1 MLLFESAEADPWHV
15 EEMRE
20 LARSANVD
28 VAHEFYART
37 RRRPGQSFISSDRTD
52 DLYNAVVDATA
63 NTVLVA
69 SELQPSEH
77 AELQKEMGVRVVDRT
92 QLILDIFAQRA
103 HTSEGKLQVELAQ
116 LSYLLPRL
124 SGAGVEMSRLGGG
137 VGTRGP
143 GETKLESD
151 RRRLRRRIDSLRE
164 EIDAVRR
171 HREVS
176 RSARKKLPFPAAALV
191 GYTSAGK
198 STLLNTLSG
207 AEVFADAQLFST
219 LDPTTRRVVLPDGWA
234 ILITDT
240 VGFIRDLPHSLVA
253 AFRAT
258 LEEVDQ
264 ADILIH
270 VVDASHPSSDAQI
283 EAVNQTLAEIGIH
296 EKPVVMVYNKS
307 DLVPDTYDLR
317 HKVAEEPYACYVSA
331 LKREGLPHLISKIT
345 DAIESLLDHVDAL
358 IPYDRSDLVSAC
370 YDFGRVVKAEYLQ
383 DGIHVIAHVASSF
396 AGNLAPFATPS
407 QA

>member
-1 MLLFESAEADPWHV
+1 
-15 EEMRE
+15 MRE
-20 LARSANVD
+20 LARSADVD
-28 VAHEFYART
+28 VVGEFFSRVK
-37 RRRPGQSFISSDRTD
+37 RRPGQPFISSDRTEE
-52 DLYNAVVDATA
+52 LYNEIIDTSC
-63 NTVLVA
+63 TVALVA
-69 SELQPSEH
+69 CDLQASEH
-77 AELQKEMGVRVVDRT
+77 AELQSEIGVRVVDRT

-103 HTSEGKLQVELAQ
+103 HTREGKLQVELAQ

-124 SGAGVEMSRLGGG
+124 SGSGAEMSRLGGG

-151 RRRLRRRIDSLRE
+151 RRRLRKRIDSLRE
-164 EIDAVRR
+164 EIDAIRK

-176 RSARKKLPFPAAALV
+176 RSARKRLPFPSAVLV

-198 STLLNTLSG
+198 STLLNALSG

-219 LDPTTRRVVLPDGWA
+219 LDPTTRRVVLPDGWG

-240 VGFIRDLPHSLVA
+240 VGFIRDLPHSLIA

-270 VVDASHPSSDAQI
+270 VVDASHPNTSAQI
-283 EAVNQTLAEIGIH
+283 AAVEETLSEIGVR

-307 DLVPDTYDLR
+307 DLIQDTYELR
-317 HKVAEEPYACYVSA
+317 RKVAEEPLSCYISA
-331 LKREGLPHLISKIT
+331 AKREGLQHLISKIT
-345 DAIESLLDHVDAL
+345 TAIGSLLDHVNVL

-370 YDFGRVVKAEYLQ
+370 YDFGHVVKAEYRQ
-383 DGIHVIAHVASSF
+383 DGIHVIADVAAPF
-396 AGNLAPFATPS
+396 ARNLAPFELS
-407 QA
+407 D